1 VTAPIPQQRSR
12 SAAPL
17 YGLVAA
23 YLVSDTGTAMS
34 AVAVPWLVLVITGS
48 AADTGIVGFAQMAP
62 YVSLQAIAG
71 PIVDRIGLRR
81 TFLLGNTVAAIAMS
95 AIPVLHA
102 AGKLDLGA
110 LAGLVAVAGA
120 VRGLAD
126 CASAP
131 LVPSLAKL
139 GNVPYERATG
149 IYSGAGRAA
158 LLLGMPAAGALIA
171 AAGPSAVVLIDGI
184 SFAVGVVILAAFV
197 PSSIGRAEPA
207 SSAMTLRSYAS
218 DLTEGLRFLRADR
231 LLLGLAVISCLTNLL
246 DQAFTSVLL
255 PVWAHDRVHRA
266 IAIGLV
272 GGVLGVG
279 LLGGVLL
286 GAWLGPRL
294 PRRIIYSVGMLVSAS
309 PPFFALAAWASLSP
323 VLPIVL
329 FCGVAGGV
337 MNPISGAVMY
347 ERIPSRLQARVLGA
361 VKACAWLGIP
371 FGSLLGGLVTQAA
384 GLTVTLVLAG
394 SLMFLVTLGPLV
406 FPAWRGLDRQ
416 PAAAAAGVAAA
427 EG

>member
-1 VTAPIPQQRSR
+1 MTAPRQQQRSR
-12 SAAPL
+12 GVSPL
-17 YGLVAA
+17 YGFVAA
-23 YLVSDTGTAMS
+23 YLVSETGTAMS

-62 YVSLQAIAG
+62 YVTLQAMAG

-81 TFLLGNTVAAIAMS
+81 TFLLGNTVAAITMC
-95 AIPVLHA
+95 AIPLLHT
-102 AGKLDLGA
+102 AGHLDLGA

-126 CASAP
+126 CATAP
-131 LVPSLAKL
+131 LVPALAKL
-139 GNVPYERATG
+139 TNMPYERAAG
-149 IYSGAGRAA
+149 IYSGEGRAA
-158 LLLGMPAAGALIA
+158 LLIGMPAAGALIA
-171 AAGPSAVVLIDGI
+171 AAGPYAVVLIDGI
-184 SFAVGVVILAAFV
+184 SFAAGVAILAAFV
-197 PSSIGRAEPA
+197 PSSVGRAEPA

-231 LLLGLAVISCLTNLL
+231 LLLGLAITSCLTNLL
-246 DQAFTSVLL
+246 DQALTSVLL

-279 LLGGVLL
+279 LLGGVLV

-294 PRRIIYSVGMLVSAS
+294 PRRLIYSVGMLVSAS

-329 FCGVAGGV
+329 FCGLAGGV

-347 ERIPSRLQARVLGA
+347 ERIPPQLQARVLGA
-361 VKACAWLGIP
+361 VKATAWLGIP
-371 FGSLLGGLVTQAA
+371 FGSLFGGLVTQAA
-384 GLTVTLVLAG
+384 GLTVALVLSG
-394 SLMFLVTLGPLV
+394 SLMLVVTLGPFV

-416 PAAAAAGVAAA
+416 PSATAMGVAAA